1 LVFIKNHFRF
11 VSNNGTKKQVF
22 RGAHNDFIRIW
33 IEGNPELKIE
43 MVNDVSARWGSTLMA
58 GHIPVDNPANILAN
72 KLTALVSRDEPKDV
86 FDIVYLAMNYSFNW
100 DEIFSQ
106 SLQKALINEP
116 DIGMRLRSFPVELLA
131 NVDWLMHDLNVKL
144 FSEKLRQVTDD
155 FLFAKDNSL
164 GARKIHITEAM
175 PVRW

>member
-1 LVFIKNHFRF
+1 
-11 VSNNGTKKQVF
+11 
-22 RGAHNDFIRIW
+22 
-33 IEGNPELKIE
+33 
-43 MVNDVSARWGSTLMA
+43 
-58 GHIPVDNPANILAN
+58 
-72 KLTALVSRDEPKDV
+72 
-86 FDIVYLAMNYSFNW
+86 MNFSFNW
-100 DEIFSQ
+100 DEIFSK
-106 SLQKALINEP
+106 SLQKALINET